1 MLRLLVYNIIF
12 LSSVIWSQII
22 NPVSINARIDRVA
35 RAGEVVEINID
46 ANMENQWWIYSVH
59 KVVDGPLPTKITVD
73 GSAIKNIG
81 LVNEPEPLEKFDPG
95 FEITSFYHS
104 GNTSFSIPVKLKND
118 LKPHQILLILMV
130 LKQ

>member
-46 ANMENQWWIYSVH
+46 ANMENQW
-59 KVVDGPLPTKITVD
+59 
-73 GSAIKNIG
+73 
-81 LVNEPEPLEKFDPG
+81 
-95 FEITSFYHS
+95 
-104 GNTSFSIPVKLKND
+104 
-118 LKPHQILLILMV
+118 
-130 LKQ
+130 